1 MKETNSPK
9 KMNLKI
15 KNTSNFWLGFFLL
28 IISVVSFSYVNHAA
42 KYKIENCY
50 KVEGRIKNITE
61 LYSEGSIS
69 QDGWM
74 IELDS
79 INYKIRITGEYYNA
93 LNKDLFSKYAIK
105 NNRITVYILKEE
117 TGGVF
122 QKVNSSL
129 GIRDAAVIRYNE
141 HELLSLTNVKR
152 KMQHLFILNL
162 SIGLIA
168 AGLGIYFV
176 LKSLK

>member
-1 MKETNSPK
+1 MKETNAPK

-15 KNTSNFWLGFFLL
+15 KNTSNFWLGFLSL
-28 IISVVSFSYVNHAA
+28 IFSIISFSYVNHAA
-42 KYKIENCY
+42 KYKVENCY
-50 KVEGRIKNITE
+50 KVEGTIKNISK
-61 LYSEGSIS
+61 LYSEGNIA

-79 INYKIRITGEYYNA
+79 TNYKIRVVGEYYNA
-93 LNKDLFSKYAIK
+93 LNRDLFNQYAIK

-122 QKVNSSL
+122 QKVNSAL
-129 GIRDAAVIRYNE
+129 GIRDAAIIRYNE
-141 HELLSLTNVKR
+141 HELLSLKNIKK
-152 KMQHLFILNL
+152 KMKHQFILNL

-168 AGLGIYFV
+168 AGAGIYFI